1 MIAATLEVQ
10 IQAEIAGFKKQLA
23 EVVNNAKSEG
33 ENAAKG
39 FRGKFNNW
47 MQDSTSQIA
56 SKGMKILSPIAI
68 AESLTEAINIGGEK
82 GFVGG
87 LEGLA
92 NSLPVI
98 GTAYRLGGAIGN
110 AIGDAISDAD
120 EMEKAVEEKMTAL
133 KSRMP
138 AMLAQL
144 AEDTQ
149 ERETLATG
157 GVKSAALDAQLAIQS
172 ARYIGNERLAITLEN
187 AEKEK
192 ELRTKTD
199 LELAQTSSEAARAQI
214 ESNFAK
220 EKELMQRLVRDKFQA
235 ENDKESALQAKKIDD
250 EVEKQA
256 KAQAAEEKR
265 VATARDLLEEELNFA
280 NDKANAQADAQK
292 AFMEDA
298 AAADAAAASA
308 AEALNAATIGNGA
321 TALGSFKFDAYP
333 DSDKKSID
341 QRIANATEATS
352 KAVVGMGFN

>member
-172 ARYIGNERLAITLEN
+172 ARYIGDERLAITLEN

-220 EKELMQRLVRDKFQA
+220 EKELMQRLVRDKFH
-235 ENDKESALQAKKIDD
+235 E
-250 EVEKQA
+250 
-256 KAQAAEEKR
+256 
-265 VATARDLLEEELNFA
+265 ARDFLHTLSRF
-280 NDKANAQADAQK
+280 
-292 AFMEDA
+292 
-298 AAADAAAASA
+298 
-308 AEALNAATIGNGA
+308 
-321 TALGSFKFDAYP
+321 
-333 DSDKKSID
+333 
-341 QRIANATEATS
+341 QRIPKRPSAGPQAIPQLPLVGRHVGPRITLVNSEIFQRS
-352 KAVVGMGFN
+352 KRSILRLRPGGERDAGKLVSQFLRQRRHTTVP